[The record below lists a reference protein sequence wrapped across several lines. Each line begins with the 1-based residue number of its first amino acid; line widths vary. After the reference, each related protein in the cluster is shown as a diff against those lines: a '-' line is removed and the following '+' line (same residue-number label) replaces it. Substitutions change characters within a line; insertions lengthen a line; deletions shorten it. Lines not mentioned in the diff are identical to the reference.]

1 MKKIIFMFCS
11 LLPLCLQIPYL
22 LSAWRFSRLDQWDAL
37 FYLLAVPAAA
47 YAVRKAEISHWD
59 RRALFP
65 AVPLLLLALGTP
77 WHQTHALAIA
87 ASALFIFT
95 AVWLAASWS
104 FAYRLLPA
112 ILILL
117 LGTPSSSYALS
128 CLLMCPVWAAWAV
141 KFLLSALCFLWIFCN
156 ERFGLQLKTGTLCF
170 GAAFLC
176 SA

>member
-65 AVPLLLLALGTP
+65 AVPLLLLTLGLGNLDAAGP
-77 WHQTHALAIA
+77 GVSERLGIRPTH
-87 ASALFIFT
+87 
-95 AVWLAASWS
+95 
-104 FAYRLLPA
+104 LPS
-112 ILILL
+112 
-117 LGTPSSSYALS
+117 PPPRSSSLRRSGWLHPGLS
-128 CLLMCPVWAAWAV
+128 PTVFCPQ
-141 KFLLSALCFLWIFCN
+141 F
-156 ERFGLQLKTGTLCF
+156 
-170 GAAFLC
+170 
-176 SA
+176 